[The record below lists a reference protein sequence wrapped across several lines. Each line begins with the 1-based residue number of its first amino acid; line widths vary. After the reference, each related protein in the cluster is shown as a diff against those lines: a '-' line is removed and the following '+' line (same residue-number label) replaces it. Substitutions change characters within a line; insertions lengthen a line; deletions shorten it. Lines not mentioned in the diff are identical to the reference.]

1 MSSDATEIINASCS
15 VCGVEVRGEKVV
27 WKGFAEGLLEKD
39 RVKNLGALEGGHVC
53 GDCSS

>member
-27 WKGFAEGLLEKD
+27 WKDFAEGLLEKD
-39 RVKNLGALEGGHVC
+39 REKTWER
-53 GDCSS
+53 